1 MRKWLCIGVS
11 LLFLLTAGC
20 TLLPNGEESS
30 APATTTSTTTT
41 TTTTTA
47 TTTTTTTAATTTTT
61 AAQFITEAQ
70 AVAIVE
76 QYWNIRTG
84 DRDPKT
90 GFMMTVSPME
100 LPTADHPEYRIALR
114 WLVEVDGQVSHPSM
128 LDSIRINAYTGD
140 IVDPTTL
147 QPE

>member
-1 MRKWLCIGVS
+1 MKKWVFLVAFCLLLTGCS
-11 LLFLLTAGC
+11 LLPDTSGG
-20 TLLPNGEESS
+20 GEDVV
-30 APATTTSTTTT
+30 TTTTTTTATTTTT

-47 TTTTTTTAATTTTT
+47 TTTTTTTSASSA
-61 AAQFITEAQ
+61 FISEERALEI
-70 AVAIVE
+70 ASSHWKIKS
-76 QYWNIRTG
+76 G

-90 GFMMTVSPME
+90 GFMMTISPME
-100 LPTADHPEYRIALR
+100 LPTANNPEYRIALR

-140 IVDPTTL
+140 IVDPAAL

>member
-20 TLLPNGEESS
+20 ALLPNGEESS
-30 APATTTSTTTT
+30 TPATTTTT

-47 TTTTTTTAATTTTT
+47 TTTTTTTATTTTTT

-70 AVAIVE
+70 AVAIAE

-100 LPTADHPEYRIALR
+100 LPTADNPEYRIALR